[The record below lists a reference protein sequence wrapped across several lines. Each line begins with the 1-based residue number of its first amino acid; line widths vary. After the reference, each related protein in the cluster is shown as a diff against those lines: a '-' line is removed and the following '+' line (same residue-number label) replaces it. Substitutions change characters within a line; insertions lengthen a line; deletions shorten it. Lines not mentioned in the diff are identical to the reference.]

1 MSDLLKKLEA
11 ARENGDWNALMQEI
25 PYARFLG
32 LAAEFHEGE
41 PRTRLRFDPKL
52 IGNPSLP
59 ALHGG
64 TTGALLESAA
74 IFQLLYAAE
83 TALYPKTISLTVDYL
98 RPAKPMDVVA
108 SATVT
113 RHGKRVANVR
123 VEAWQEDRSRPVAT
137 AHAHFLVM

>member
-1 MSDLLKKLEA
+1 MSALLKKLEA
-11 ARENGDWNALMQEI
+11 ARESGDWDTLMQEI

-32 LAAEFHEGE
+32 LSIEFDGAE
-41 PRTRLRFDPKL
+41 PRTRLRFHPKL

-98 RPAKPMDVVA
+98 RPAKPMDVIA

-123 VEAWQEDRSRPVAT
+123 VEAWQEDRARPVAT
-137 AHAHFLVM
+137 AHTHFLVM